1 MNLQWL
7 DHVLGILELVAEEE
21 VDGEL
26 GLLDAFRNRNG
37 RTFILRRVVR
47 RLLVLLPL
55 QLPLL
60 LPIFPLVP
68 HRRQPL
74 REGNLELFAAAAI
87 AVAVALFLWLF
98 IVLLDRIL
106 EGVFEYL
113 NRRGGMNA
121 SIIVARIPRTNCQ
134 EHRVPPRTRI
144 IATALLRRANFF
156 CCFVVS
162 KYSYVVA
169 KEDPNWSSARA

>member
-1 MNLQWL
+1 MNLQRL
-7 DHVLGILELVAEEE
+7 DHVLGILELVTQEE

-26 GLLDAFRNRNG
+26 GLLDAFRNRNR
-37 RTFILRRVVR
+37 RTFILRRVAR

-55 QLPLL
+55 ELPLL

-74 REGNLELFAAAAI
+74 RQGNLELLAAATAI
-87 AVAVALFLWLF
+87 AVTTAGTLFLWLF

-134 EHRVPPRTRI
+134 AHYAPHAR
-144 IATALLRRANFF
+144 ALLRLL
-156 CCFVVS
+156 C
-162 KYSYVVA
+162 
-169 KEDPNWSSARA
+169 

>member
-26 GLLDAFRNRNG
+26 GLLDALRNRDG
-37 RTFILRRVVR
+37 RAFILRRVVR

-60 LPIFPLVP
+60 LPIFTLVP

-74 REGNLELFAAAAI
+74 REGNLELFAATVAT
-87 AVAVALFLWLF
+87 AVALFLWLF

-121 SIIVARIPRTNCQ
+121 SIIVARIPRTDCQ

-162 KYSYVVA
+162 KYS
-169 KEDPNWSSARA
+169 

>member
-7 DHVLGILELVAEEE
+7 DHVLGILELVAQEE

-26 GLLDAFRNRNG
+26 GLLDAFRNRDG
-37 RTFILRRVVR
+37 RAFILRRVVR

-74 REGNLELFAAAAI
+74 REGNLELFASIAAG
-87 AVAVALFLWLF
+87 VVALFLWLL

-134 EHRVPPRTRI
+134 EHCVPHARAR
-144 IATALLRRANFF
+144 ALLGLL
-156 CCFVVS
+156 C
-162 KYSYVVA
+162 
-169 KEDPNWSSARA
+169 